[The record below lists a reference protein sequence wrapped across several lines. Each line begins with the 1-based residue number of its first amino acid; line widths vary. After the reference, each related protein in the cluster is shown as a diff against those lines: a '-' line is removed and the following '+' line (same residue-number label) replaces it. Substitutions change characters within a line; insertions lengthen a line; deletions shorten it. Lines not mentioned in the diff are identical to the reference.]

1 MDKLN
6 TLRLINTFEKASKG
20 PEQGSQEWLD
30 VRRPH
35 GGKKRGRIGGSEIGS
50 LMGKNYFKPRDELMR
65 EKLGHKNKDSQ
76 S

>member
-30 VRRPH
+30 IRRPYV
-35 GGKKRGRIGGSEIGS
+35 GVKKE
-50 LMGKNYFKPRDELMR
+50 E
-65 EKLGHKNKDSQ
+65 E
-76 S
+76 